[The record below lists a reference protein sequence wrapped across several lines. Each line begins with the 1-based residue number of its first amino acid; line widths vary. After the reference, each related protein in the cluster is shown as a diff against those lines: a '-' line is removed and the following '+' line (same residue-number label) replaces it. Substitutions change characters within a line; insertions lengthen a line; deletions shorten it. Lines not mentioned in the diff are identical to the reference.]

1 MPDKPIIIT
10 TPERTRVTT
19 TVDLDGETLHAIMP
33 KAGQMLA
40 MTRAIEGLPDDLAE
54 MKLIDSF
61 LELCLDEP
69 SRDRL
74 RERLDDPEDD
84 FDLDTLTDL
93 MNQLK
98 EVWADRPTGPSTAS
112 SQRPRRTGRAS
123 TARAPRS
130 A

>member
-1 MPDKPIIIT
+1 MSDTPIILT
-10 TPERTRVTT
+10 TPERARVLT
-19 TVDLDGETLHAIMP
+19 TVDLDGETLHAVKP
-33 KAGQMLA
+33 KGGQMLA
-40 MTRAIEGLPDDLAE
+40 MARAIEGLPDDLAE

-61 LELCLDEP
+61 LELCMDEP

-84 FDLDTLTDL
+84 FDLDTLTEL
-93 MNQLK
+93 MDRLK
-98 EVWADRPTGPSTAS
+98 EAWADRPTGPSRS
-112 SQRPRRTGRAS
+112 SSPPRKRTGRAS